1 MFCLLR
7 LKCGFAIPSS
17 MLMICQCWRKKKN
30 NKKTT
35 KSFRLWGTALMIS
48 SRMLDG
54 IIHRLILI
62 IRRLLHRRPL
72 ESAQIRMWV
81 ACRFLFYIF
90 IYDHFSSSQQM
101 MLVMKTIPTRSREWP
116 DKIIRSW
123 TKLESILSVA
133 TVEKMVDTTP
143 TSNLPVR

>member
-1 MFCLLR
+1 MWVCHSF
-7 LKCGFAIPSS
+7 FYVNDMP
-17 MLMICQCWRKKKN
+17 MLAKKKN

-72 ESAQIRMWV
+72 ESAQIRM
-81 ACRFLFYIF
+81 
-90 IYDHFSSSQQM
+90 
-101 MLVMKTIPTRSREWP
+101 
-116 DKIIRSW
+116 
-123 TKLESILSVA
+123 
-133 TVEKMVDTTP
+133 
-143 TSNLPVR
+143 